1 MKEFIIYLIKSG
13 LCVSIFLLIYKLFM
27 RSTTFF
33 KFNRIFLICGL
44 VIALIIPTI
53 SYTYDVVKVST
64 STVMPQDIERLAS
77 TPTLSKVSEV
87 DVDYNQ
93 EEPVVTVKKVN
104 AFLINLDYV
113 WTAIFA
119 LYLLVVLLLIVR
131 NIMAHINLWKLYKN
145 SPKIEFEGYRV
156 VDSSSINSPFTL
168 FGVIF
173 ADMSKISDDEKVK
186 NSILKHELVH
196 IRQLHWVD
204 LIISELSLILQW
216 FNPAMWIYV
225 KYQKCNHEYLADKG
239 VLEDDGISPEE
250 YKAVLVN
257 EQIGEKIISLASS
270 FKNSSSL
277 SRLAMMGKEKTSAW
291 RKALML
297 MIVPLLGAFL
307 WVSAEPNYI
316 LIDFDNISLKVMDDI
331 TTVDEDGY
339 LIENGFSTRDMMFF
353 TQLSGYESL
362 VPSSLRSNRINVYS
376 KTGKDGTLVI
386 KTQSNSNEIN
396 NRELIQRLSN
406 LEDMVIIIDGEAS
419 TIDKLNEISTKD
431 IASLSYLNDG
441 KMVTQNK
448 DQITM
453 TFITSASG
461 NPKIIKTDNLD
472 IIRCN
477 SLNDLLNMFSKPEVI
492 INGKKSTVEELKS
505 INMNKVNIFSI
516 YTKNKMTSKYGANAQ
531 QNGVIIVSANL
542 PS

>member
-1 MKEFIIYLIKSG
+1 
-13 LCVSIFLLIYKLFM
+13 M